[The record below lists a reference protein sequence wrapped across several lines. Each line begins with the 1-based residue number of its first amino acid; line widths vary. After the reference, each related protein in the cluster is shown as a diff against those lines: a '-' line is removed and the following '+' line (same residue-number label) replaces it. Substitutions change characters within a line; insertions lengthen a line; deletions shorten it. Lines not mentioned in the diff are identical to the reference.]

1 MVCRTL
7 TSVLPPEATVSLT
20 LSEPDPFGCSCI
32 DLPESFVSKY
42 EITEALGSG
51 FSGIVFAVTAKQPQ
65 HLAVR
70 AFNGLLLFYCNRM
83 AFCFID
89 VA

>member
-1 MVCRTL
+1 
-7 TSVLPPEATVSLT
+7 
-20 LSEPDPFGCSCI
+20 
-32 DLPESFVSKY
+32 VSKY